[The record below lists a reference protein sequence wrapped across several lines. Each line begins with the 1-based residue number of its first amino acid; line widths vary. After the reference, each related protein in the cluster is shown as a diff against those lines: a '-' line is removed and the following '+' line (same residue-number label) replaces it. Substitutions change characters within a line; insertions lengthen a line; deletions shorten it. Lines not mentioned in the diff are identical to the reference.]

1 MSHEFAMTMKQPHIA
16 LGLRQ
21 PIGRRLPQGV
31 LAWNVGLLTLSI
43 AMGCFYIVQVS
54 FSMSKG
60 YALRDVEKRVDGL
73 KTETMTLQD
82 KVATLSSMQ
91 ALNARATELGFVPVD
106 QVEYVTPSPAAVAV
120 AK

>member
-1 MSHEFAMTMKQPHIA
+1 MSHDFTMTMKQPHIA
-16 LGLRQ
+16 LGLHQ

-31 LAWNVGLLTLSI
+31 LAWNVGLLALSI
-43 AMGCFYIVQVS
+43 ALGCFYIVQVS

-60 YALRDVEKRVDGL
+60 YALRDAEKKVDAL

-106 QVEYVTPSPAAVAV
+106 RLEYVAPAAAVAV